1 MRNFNLYDM
10 IRKIFLL
17 CIIIFINS
25 CASYKEN
32 LNMSISTLSG
42 KTYQLINM
50 FADTGITISF
60 YDKEFYGYSGF
71 NTYFGEYEVRRG
83 NNILFKNISTTKM
96 SEESESAEIE
106 KEYIELI
113 TKSYSIEFT
122 SDGIKIKT
130 LDNTELV
137 FKRLR

>member
-1 MRNFNLYDM
+1 M

-96 SEESESAEIE
+96 SEESKSAEIE
-106 KEYIELI
+106 KKYIELI

>member
-1 MRNFNLYDM
+1 M

-106 KEYIELI
+106 QE
-113 TKSYSIEFT
+113 
-122 SDGIKIKT
+122 
-130 LDNTELV
+130 
-137 FKRLR
+137 